1 MKAMV
6 PVARH
11 TACPTRGD
19 ERGGEMT
26 PQRRFER
33 AIALHK
39 YVLELHKYGFQVK
52 AAGCWLPPPSS
63 SQRRWAEELSEFVA
77 AVSDDGQQ
85 AAASAAGQQPA
96 APGTQWKGLPS
107 PATSSPA
114 KKARDNKTV
123 DLDEDIEPLPG
134 KNARHNK
141 GQALVCHHV
150 GRDDDEKSAED
161 IDQSEPDESD
171 SEEDELGIPPDES
184 KEFPQSISATE
195 S

>member
-1 MKAMV
+1 M
-6 PVARH
+6 
-11 TACPTRGD
+11 
-19 ERGGEMT
+19 
-26 PQRRFER
+26 
-33 AIALHK
+33 
-39 YVLELHKYGFQVK
+39 
-52 AAGCWLPPPSS
+52 
-63 SQRRWAEELSEFVA
+63 
-77 AVSDDGQQ
+77 
-85 AAASAAGQQPA
+85 
-96 APGTQWKGLPS
+96 
-107 PATSSPA
+107 
-114 KKARDNKTV
+114 

-150 GRDDDEKSAED
+150 VRDDDEKSAEA